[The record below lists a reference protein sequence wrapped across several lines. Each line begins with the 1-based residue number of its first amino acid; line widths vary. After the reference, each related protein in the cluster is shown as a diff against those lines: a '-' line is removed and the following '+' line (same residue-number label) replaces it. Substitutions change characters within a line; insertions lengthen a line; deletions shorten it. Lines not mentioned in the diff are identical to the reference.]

1 MTDTA
6 EVLEVEEVHRG
17 RGLRVAGG
25 ADDRLRRQM
34 HQIGDTLQ
42 VDGKRATL
50 QDATRERPGR
60 REVPV
65 TDEARRGRRHIDL
78 GEDRVIGK
86 TVGGRLRVR
95 EVDRHGLWRL
105 RRRRRAS

>member
-1 MTDTA
+1 MHSRLHLTNTA
-6 EVLEVEEVHRG
+6 QVLEVEEVQRG

-50 QDATRERPGR
+50 QDAEAEKAAKSELTETSTAAGLRHHLEPEGESGKERK
-60 REVPV
+60 EI
-65 TDEARRGRRHIDL
+65 T
-78 GEDRVIGK
+78 IGPCL
-86 TVGGRLRVR
+86 T
-95 EVDRHGLWRL
+95 H
-105 RRRRRAS
+105 ANQ